1 MNCAEC
7 KDLLVEYLE
16 ELLDEAQKRIVEE
29 HVKDCETCRT
39 ELEGLATLQQRLLGN
54 GKAVAQ
60 RDLENEV
67 MTRIF
72 REQNARLKSAAQA
85 GAGLRIRRLIM
96 TSPMVKLA
104 AAAIVVLAAVFGV
117 SLLEKSS
124 TPAYG
129 MTEALDLIEKAR
141 TLHIQGWRIQGAERQ
156 PFEEWYDLEGGRYRL
171 EYPGLDAER
180 DFEVCDGQYIMRAR
194 RGRQPVGEKPHRAIV
209 FEKVDPNREG
219 RGAVLLEKYRRLRQ
233 IEGFH
238 KIKEDMIDGETFDVW
253 QGEYVM
259 GIRELTSRIRL
270 QVWLSPTTAAIGK
283 IKYWKEQGQDGWT
296 QISEYTQFE
305 RNVPLPAELFRTDPP
320 ATGYEIEN
328 SKETA
333 TIPVRRNWFETDIY
347 ENTQFRYASLNYRVW
362 PVFFLPDGSLLA
374 GYQSVDGLESRDQSR
389 YFEGLQMGG
398 PLAKLPV
405 EVYALSP
412 EPNTRNIL
420 FIGFHLAYTQKET
433 DEGRRWFE
441 WILYV
446 PDGEPPKPDEVL
458 FYRIQYRLNVQRTE
472 DIQIREEQPPVH
484 TRTTQKVETEE
495 DFNTLILGA
504 VAERSGGAVVP
515 EQVTYENVLRIAEQ
529 IRVSISQ

>member
-1 MNCAEC
+1 M
-7 KDLLVEYLE
+7 
-16 ELLDEAQKRIVEE
+16 
-29 HVKDCETCRT
+29 
-39 ELEGLATLQQRLLGN
+39 
-54 GKAVAQ
+54 
-60 RDLENEV
+60 
-67 MTRIF
+67 
-72 REQNARLKSAAQA
+72 KSADEVRMFFENATISTNPA
-85 GAGLRIRRLIM
+85 GDKGVLNDALEAGGLTSKRRAAPGGLNIWRFIM
-96 TSPMVKLA
+96 HNQIAKLA
-104 AAAIVVLAAVFGV
+104 AAAVVVLVAVLGISF
-117 SLLEKSS
+117 LEKSS
-124 TPAYG
+124 TPVYG

-141 TLHIQGWRIQGAERQ
+141 TLHIQGWHMQGTERR
-156 PFEEWYDLEGGRYRL
+156 PFEEWYDLEGGRYRI
-171 EYPGLDAER
+171 EYPGLDAEK
-180 DFEVCDGQYIMRAR
+180 DLEVCDGQYIMCAR

-209 FEKVDPNREG
+209 FEKVDPNQKS

-238 KIKEDMIDGETFDVW
+238 RIKQDMIDGETFDVW
-253 QGEYVM
+253 QGEYVR
-259 GIRELTSRIRL
+259 GIRELTNRVKL

-283 IKYWKEQGQDGWT
+283 LKYWKGEGEDEWT
-296 QISEYTQFE
+296 QVSEYTQFE

-347 ENTQFRYASLNYRVW
+347 EDTQFRYASLNYRVW

-374 GYQSVDGLESRDQSR
+374 GYQSVDGLESHDQSR

-441 WILYV
+441 WIVYV
-446 PDGEPPKPDEVL
+446 PDGEPPKPDGVL

-472 DIQIREEQPPVH
+472 DIQIRAEQPPVH
-484 TRTTQKVETEE
+484 TRTTQKIETEE
-495 DFNTLILGA
+495 DFNTRILGA
-504 VAERSGGAVVP
+504 IAERSDGGIVP
-515 EQVTYENVLRIAEQ
+515 EQMTYENVLRIAQQ
-529 IRVSISQ
+529 IRASVSQ